1 MENEFSLA
9 LPYPEVDKVPDE
21 RDALRLYDLYA
32 GRFSEMTAVCSYVYQ
47 SVVSSDP
54 CVARLVKG
62 IAAVEMRHLDLL
74 AKAIFALGGDPVF
87 AGRYN
92 YFSGRYADCENDL
105 RTFIQN
111 DIYAEINAA
120 ESYRTTAE
128 ASFNPQLKE
137 LLCRIAMDE
146 DLHVELLTRCYEE
159 LFGEKAGGG
168 GD

>member
-9 LPYPEVDKVPDE
+9 LPYPEVDKAPDE
-21 RDALRLYDLYA
+21 RDVLRLYDLYA
-32 GRFSEMTAVCSYVYQ
+32 GRFSEMTAICSYVYQ
-47 SVVSSDP
+47 SVVSSNP

-62 IAAVEMRHLDLL
+62 IASIEMRHLDLL
-74 AKAIFALGGDPVF
+74 AGAIFALGGDPVF

-105 RTFIQN
+105 RTFIRN
-111 DIYAEINAA
+111 DVYAERNAA
-120 ESYRTTAE
+120 ESYRATAE
-128 ASFNPQLKE
+128 ASVNPQLKE

-146 DLHVELLTRCYEE
+146 ELHVELLTRCFEE
-159 LFGEKAGGG
+159 LFGENAGEG